1 MKIGIRLS
9 LLSALIATALTAS
22 PLGELGARRPPNIL
36 VILADDLGIG
46 DVGCYGNDTIRTP
59 NIDRLAAE
67 GVKLTHH
74 LAAAPMCTPSR
85 AAMMTSRY
93 PARYGLVPN
102 ERLETVVIPHI
113 SSRVALPLDEV
124 TLATALRAANYTT
137 ALVGKWH
144 LGMYCNLF
152 GESCPGPLKHGFD
165 TFYGIPVTLFM
176 EFRGPHP
183 FWVFDLEK
191 PGFQRLAFTWLL
203 SVVSLA
209 FAKKKLKWS
218 LFTLVFLLL
227 LTHAI
232 LFVFWFFT
240 AHVGLDKGSLWGVS
254 NWLHRAA
261 NSRIFRQD
269 KVVESPIELD
279 GLSQRLAAE
288 SRKVL
293 ADFAKDDKPFFL
305 FHSLAH
311 VHTPMF
317 NAPNRERASKHGRYG
332 DNIEEMDESIGT
344 VLDSLKEFGLED
356 NTLVYFTSDQGGH
369 LEAIDDDGQRIG
381 GHNGLFKGGKA
392 QGGPEGGIRV
402 AGIYRWP
409 GHLPGGAVVDTPTSL
424 MDLMP
429 TFLDLAGLPPL
440 GELVPSAANKDLD
453 GQSIADLLMNGD
465 RSPPQERIMI
475 HHCRQAIRALRLV
488 RGDHIYKMHLAKVKW
503 FEGSTQCGW
512 GHTTGCF
519 CYGDKFHLDIS
530 HAPELYDLAV
540 DPYEDKPIDPETK
553 EYKEIVDFL
562 RMYLKNWQGSVHYPD
577 PPMSNMA
584 DVMWRPHHQPMC
596 WHC

>member
-1 MKIGIRLS
+1 MKIRTDLP
-9 LLSALIATALTAS
+9 LLSAVIAIALTSS
-22 PLGELGARRPPNIL
+22 PLVSAAKRPPNIL

-46 DVGCYGNDTIRTP
+46 DVGCYGNDTIKTP
-59 NIDRLAAE
+59 NINRLAAG

-85 AAMMTSRY
+85 AAMMTARY

-113 SSRVALPLDEV
+113 SSKVALPLDEV
-124 TLATALRAANYTT
+124 TLATALKAANYTT

-152 GESCPGPLKHGFD
+152 GLSCPGPLKHGFD

-183 FWVFDLEK
+183 FWECNIQD
-191 PGFQRLAFTWLL
+191 PAFQKLAFTWLL
-203 SVVSLA
+203 TVVTLVIS
-209 FAKKKLKWS
+209 KSKLKLR
-218 LFTLVFLLL
+218 LFTLILLLL
-227 LTHAI
+227 LTHTF
-232 LFVFWFFT
+232 LFAWWFVAT
-240 AHVGLDKGSLWGVS
+240 HVGLGKGSLWGVS

-261 NSRIFRQD
+261 NSKIFRQD

-288 SRKVL
+288 SRQFL
-293 ADFAKDDKPFFL
+293 ADHAKNDRPFFL
-305 FHSLAH
+305 FHSMAH

-317 NAPNRERASKHGRYG
+317 TAPYRAGLSKHGRYG
-332 DNIEEMDESIGT
+332 DNIEEMDESIG
-344 VLDSLKEFGLED
+344 VLLDSLKEFGLED
-356 NTLVYFTSDQGGH
+356 DTLVYFTSDQGGH

-381 GHNGLFKGGKA
+381 GHNGRFKGGKA

-409 GHLPGGAVVDTPTSL
+409 GHLPKGAVVDTPTSL

-440 GELVPSAANKDLD
+440 KELVPSAANKDLD
-453 GQSIADLLMNGD
+453 GRSIADLLTQGD
-465 RSPPQERIMI
+465 VSPPKERIMI
-475 HHCRQAIRALRLV
+475 HHCRQAIRAVRLV
-488 RGDHIYKMHLAKVKW
+488 RGDHVYKMHLGKVKW
-503 FEGSTQCGW
+503 HEGSTQCGW

-530 HAPELYDLAV
+530 HSPELYDLSV
-540 DPYEDKPIDPETK
+540 DPYEDSPISPNAD
-553 EYKEIVDFL
+553 EYKEIVPFL
-562 RMYLKNWQGSVHYPD
+562 QEYLKEWKASVHYPD
-577 PPMSNMA
+577 PPMSNLE
-584 DVMWRPHHQPMC
+584 DVMWRPHYQPV
-596 WHC
+596 